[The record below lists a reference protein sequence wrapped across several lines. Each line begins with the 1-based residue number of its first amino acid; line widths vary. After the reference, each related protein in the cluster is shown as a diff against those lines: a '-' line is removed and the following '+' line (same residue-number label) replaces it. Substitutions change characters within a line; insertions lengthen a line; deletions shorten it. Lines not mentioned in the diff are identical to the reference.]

1 MTLLSKTLRVIKR
14 DLVKKCL
21 EVSAETAEKID
32 DYIEFYEQS
41 GKCLKRENHEQ
52 SSLKK
57 YVDRIKG
64 TTTFSFACESIAVV
78 SSSLLLWV
86 KRSMTQRMFE
96 MINVPTTPV
105 TSQADL
111 YRCAS
116 RCTTGIV
123 DQKESG
129 KLTVKLSWEV
139 VGNLDVTKALSDGYW
154 ARLPCFVSSVPP
166 IFLLKI
172 HLYPLGCPEHLW
184 PLPTPTEHLSG
195 KSPTVRSIV

>member
-1 MTLLSKTLRVIKR
+1 MKDLAKKHSEFIGFPNEWYVEKSKTVTLLSKTLRVIKR

-21 EVSAETAEKID
+21 EISAETAEKTD
-32 DYIEFYEQS
+32 DYIEFYAQS

-57 YVDRIKG
+57 YVDRMKEG
-64 TTTFSFACESIAVV
+64 ESIAVV

-123 DQKESG
+123 MHSSVPSNRGGARRESTTNPAHLRCSACDPG
-129 KLTVKLSWEV
+129 PSTLFECTELSWE
-139 VGNLDVTKALSDGYW
+139 A
-154 ARLPCFVSSVPP
+154 
-166 IFLLKI
+166 
-172 HLYPLGCPEHLW
+172 
-184 PLPTPTEHLSG
+184 
-195 KSPTVRSIV
+195 